1 MRKLT
6 LTLVFKVPD
15 AEIAKGFSRLLVARM
30 HKYLAKHAVVV
41 HAVDTVIE

>member
-1 MRKLT
+1 MKTLK

-15 AEIAKGFSRLLVARM
+15 KEIASGFAKLLVARM